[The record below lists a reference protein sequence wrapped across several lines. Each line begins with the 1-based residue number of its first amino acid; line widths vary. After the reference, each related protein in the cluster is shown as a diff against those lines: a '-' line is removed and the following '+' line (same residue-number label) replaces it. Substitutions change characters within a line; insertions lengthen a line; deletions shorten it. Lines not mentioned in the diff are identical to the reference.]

1 MQGTSLL
8 NRNYYLN
15 HSSIPFHFAQSP
27 RDFVVDEIPLYEF
40 SGEGEHLILHV
51 RKKNLSTWEMV
62 DIICNSMGVQAKEIG
77 TAGLK
82 DKNALTT
89 QYISVPARI
98 EEALENFDHPQIKIL
113 SQVRHNNKIRTG
125 HLKGN
130 RFFIRLKKVLPVAA
144 QKLDQAINHI
154 VTDGMPNYF
163 GYQRFGNDGDNYKLG
178 QEIVEGKRRERNK
191 KKLKLFVSAYQ
202 SHLFNLWLSRRIE
215 ISKLVS
221 GLKADEASEVLNLD
235 INLIK
240 QMQKQAHPFK
250 MLPGDLCMH
259 YPYGA
264 IFHAEDLEAEA
275 ELFAKRDR
283 APTGLLAGKKV
294 KRSEDIAH
302 TIEKEFDTETK
313 EDGTRRYA
321 FVFPEDI
328 ETEYKQDKAWYELHF
343 TLPKGSYAT
352 VLIEELAK
360 REIREEKITSRKQ
373 ID

>member
-1 MQGTSLL
+1 MQGKSLL

-15 HSSIPFHFAQSP
+15 HSAIPFHFAQSP
-27 RDFVVDEIPLYEF
+27 RDFVVDEIPLYAF
-40 SGEGEHLILHV
+40 SGEGEHLVLHV

-62 DIICNSMGVQAKEIG
+62 DIICNTTGAKAKEIG

-82 DKNALTT
+82 DKNALTS

-98 EEALENFDHPQIKIL
+98 EEALEKFDHPQIKIL
-113 SQVRHNNKIRTG
+113 SKVRHNNKIRTG

-144 QKLDQAINHI
+144 QKLDQAVSLIAK
-154 VTDGMPNYF
+154 DGMPNYF

-178 QEIVEGKRRERNK
+178 QEIVEGKRREKNK
-191 KKLKLFVSAYQ
+191 KKSRLFISAYQ

-215 ISKLVS
+215 VSKLVS
-221 GLKADEASEVLNLD
+221 GLKADEAAEVLNFD
-235 INLIK
+235 VNLVK
-240 QMQKQAHPFK
+240 QMRKQSHPFK

-264 IFHAEDLEAEA
+264 IFYADDLEAEA
-275 ELFAKRDR
+275 KLFSEKDR
-283 APTGLLAGKKV
+283 APTGLLVGKKV
-294 KRSEDIAH
+294 KKSEDIAH
-302 TIEKEFDTETK
+302 TIEKEFDAK
-313 EDGTRRYA
+313 CNEDGTRRYA